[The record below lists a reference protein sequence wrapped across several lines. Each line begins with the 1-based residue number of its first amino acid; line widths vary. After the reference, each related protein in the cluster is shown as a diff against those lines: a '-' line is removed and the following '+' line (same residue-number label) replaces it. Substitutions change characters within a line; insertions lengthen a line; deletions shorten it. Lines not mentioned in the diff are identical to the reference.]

1 MMQLGL
7 EKISV
12 RTSLIDTKKYDF
24 LFWVDTLNEWVKK
37 GGSFG
42 EAYQKI
48 GAEIADENYSPNR
61 NLQHSSIGSPGNL
74 QGDALRK
81 KTK

>member
-12 RTSLIDTKKYDF
+12 RTSLIDTKEYDF

-37 GGSFG
+37 GVPLG
-42 EAYQKI
+42 KHI
-48 GAEIADENYSPNR
+48 
-61 NLQHSSIGSPGNL
+61 
-74 QGDALRK
+74 K
-81 KTK
+81 K